1 MRRTAPRPL
10 AGAIHALAADLEPAT
25 TLGAVQRVWP
35 SVVGAGIAAEASPT
49 AERGG
54 VVTVSCRAAVWAQEL
69 DLMGPDLVAR
79 LNAAIGEE
87 VVRSLRCVATP
98 A

>member
-1 MRRTAPRPL
+1 MRRVAPRPV
-10 AGAIHALAADLEPAT
+10 ASALDALTADLEPAT

-35 SVVGAGIAAEASPT
+35 TVVGAGIAAEARPT
-49 AERGG
+49 AERSG
-54 VVTVSCRAAVWAQEL
+54 VVTVSCHAAVWAQEL

-79 LNAAIGEE
+79 LNAALGEE